1 MRSHIPKHTNRSRHR
16 SIFIRLLLVVVT
28 TMLMV
33 HLIIGG
39 LFGFL
44 FGNRRVTPLKMN
56 LDQYA
61 NYLMN
66 EIGSPPDTLKAA
78 TLAELLHIDIRI
90 ENEQWTWSSN
100 PDFKIRTRRHKI
112 PKFKPSSF
120 RRPTRVQDDAGTV
133 FYFKWKFARPV
144 EMHRELFFGLI
155 ALITLIFWGTNHFIR
170 KILKPIKWLKKGVD
184 EVSKG
189 NLDTEIP
196 IIKHDELGSLS
207 ESFNQMTRQIKE
219 MLKSRDQ
226 LLLDVSHELR
236 SPLTRMKVALELMPE
251 SEKKSSVLSDIHEI
265 ETMITEIL
273 ESERMNSEHYQLKY
287 VETDLNLLIQTLAY
301 EFQNRSPGLEFTPSG
316 RANISVDVDR
326 IKIVF
331 KNILENAYKYS
342 KNDSKSVQ
350 IKIGCDAQCIIQFID
365 DGPGI
370 PEEHLKNI
378 FEPFYRVD
386 RSRSKETGGYG
397 LGLHMCKKIIEAHQ
411 GEISI
416 CNNIERGA
424 TVTIKL
430 PLRPKQE

>member
-1 MRSHIPKHTNRSRHR
+1 MRKRIRKHTKPSRHR

-44 FGNRRVTPLKMN
+44 FGSRNVSPLRQN

-61 NYLMN
+61 VYLMN

-78 TLAELLHIDIRI
+78 TLAESLHIDIRI
-90 ENEQWTWSSN
+90 ENKQWTWSSN
-100 PDFKIRTRRHKI
+100 PDFKIKTRRHKI
-112 PKFKPSSF
+112 RRFKPSSF
-120 RRPTRVQDDAGTV
+120 RRPTSVQNDAGDV

-144 EMHRELFFGLI
+144 EMHRELFLGLI

-170 KILKPIKWLKKGVD
+170 RILKPIKWLKKGVD
-184 EVSKG
+184 DVSMG

-196 IIKHDELGSLS
+196 IFKQDELGSLS

-236 SPLTRMKVALELMPE
+236 SPLTRIKVALEFMPE
-251 SEKKSSVLSDIHEI
+251 SEKKSSILSDIHEI

-273 ESERMNSEHYQLKY
+273 ESERINSKYHQLQY
-287 VETDLNLLIQTLAY
+287 VETDLNQLIQTIAQ
-301 EFQNRSPGLEFTPSG
+301 EFKNRSPGSILTSSKSTK
-316 RANISVDVDR
+316 ISVDVDR
-326 IKIVF
+326 MKIVF

-342 KNDSKSVQ
+342 RTDSKPVQ
-350 IKIGCDAQCIIQFID
+350 IQIDCKEQCIIQFID

-370 PEEHLKNI
+370 PEAHLKNI

-397 LGLHMCKKIIEAHQ
+397 LGLHLCKKFVEAHQ
-411 GEISI
+411 GEIFI
-416 CNNIERGA
+416 HNNEGRGA

-430 PLRPKQE
+430 PRRLE